1 MFSELM
7 PLIQSRNLTI
17 TVVALG
23 KTKLRVNVIPQP
35 TDKDKQ
41 ANEKVRH
48 NHEKEVAKI
57 PETAIA
63 GLTTPLCLTGK
74 PEELDAGLPET
85 LQKYTAS
92 HVSLQQSF
100 DTAASAITQAVTAI
114 DDRERL
120 KKDKDK
126 ANNGTKKTSKPEE
139 KKEEEEGLPS
149 LFTAPA
155 AVSANDKA
163 APSTDAAEKSQVG
176 AEGEE

>member
-57 PETAIA
+57 PETAIS
-63 GLTTPLCLTGK
+63 GLTTPLCLTGT

-100 DTAASAITQAVTAI
+100 DTAASAITQAVNAI
-114 DDRERL
+114 DERERL

-126 ANNGTKKTSKPEE
+126 ANASTKKTPKPEE
-139 KKEEEEGLPS
+139 KKEEPGLPS

-155 AVSANDKA
+155 AVSANEKA
-163 APSTDAAEKSQVG
+163 APSTEATENSRLET
-176 AEGEE
+176 EGEE